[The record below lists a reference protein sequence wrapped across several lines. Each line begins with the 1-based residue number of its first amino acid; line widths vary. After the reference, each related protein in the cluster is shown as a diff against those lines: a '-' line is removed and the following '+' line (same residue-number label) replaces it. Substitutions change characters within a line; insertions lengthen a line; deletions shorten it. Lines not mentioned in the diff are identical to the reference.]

1 MKTSRLL
8 ALLCTYAAS
17 LHVVACSVHC
27 WGANTQLIGR
37 RAAVGGA
44 LAAAAVPQLGW
55 ASDTVI
61 ARGTVRVQEG
71 LIPPDAAALYVTV
84 RVVPSSN
91 VGLYVTAGVCSELAC
106 LIDLARRANLIDL

>member
-1 MKTSRLL
+1 M
-8 ALLCTYAAS
+8 
-17 LHVVACSVHC
+17 
-27 WGANTQLIGR
+27 
-37 RAAVGGA
+37 
-44 LAAAAVPQLGW
+44 
-55 ASDTVI
+55 
-61 ARGTVRVQEG
+61 RVQEG